1 MTLPDRK
8 SLLLQGKCLEACLA
22 LSLDFE
28 PEHASPSWAKDL
40 QHHYGVGSGL
50 TMLSPTER
58 ILCQSK
64 TLQVALT
71 EINTWSELIKFL
83 VNDPSIEFTL
93 RKWKNPL
100 WYGGFSYSE
109 SFQQHSLLY
118 IFCLLHKTPS
128 HKFTW
133 WASLTKKKKS
143 TLILKKKRHFKDFK
157 ILWNVFFSLS
167 GCIVAPQTLQIRFL

>member
-64 TLQVALT
+64 TLQVALM

-118 IFCLLHKTPS
+118 IFCLLHKTQS

-133 WASLTKKKKS
+133 WASLTKKKKKHS
-143 TLILKKKRHFKDFK
+143 NLKKKRHFKDFK